1 MGIVQPVMDVT
12 SGQKHFLICDEDIE
26 SVKIQGVNYNF
37 DNYTKHEGTE
47 YDVINLFDDTDISS
61 WSLDTNA
68 LKRFLV
74 DQNSKPSKNKL
85 NSINKWNGNSTWTSN
100 FKFNTLRT
108 KINYFNAT
116 ENIDPMNDGLSCNG
130 WSRIYANQ
138 KTIP

>member
-1 MGIVQPVMDVT
+1 MLLPWIWLLQGKQTLVYSSQILHGHSPT
-12 SGQKHFLICDEDIE
+12 GNGCSSPAKNILICDEDIE

-74 DQNSKPSKNKL
+74 DQNSKPLKK
-85 NSINKWNGNSTWTSN
+85 
-100 FKFNTLRT
+100 
-108 KINYFNAT
+108 
-116 ENIDPMNDGLSCNG
+116 
-130 WSRIYANQ
+130 
-138 KTIP
+138 